1 MELINLNKK
10 TMLKIKWWQQIS
22 WTVEIS
28 WSKNASLPIIAA
40 SLLVGRATLNNVPKI
55 GDVFTFLEI
64 IKSLNVQVE
73 FIWNTLKIDSTK
85 MNLDNVNTELI
96 KKIRVGILLL
106 PSILNKFGD
115 VNIPYPGWCNIGK
128 RPIDEHIKWFKAIWY
143 SDISKWENVHLR
155 WEAKSWNVE
164 LSAWFAVTATEN
176 LITANVLREWKTTI
190 HMAAIEPHVINLIE
204 FFKKAWADISIAY
217 NHKIEITWVK
227 ELKKDIEF
235 RIINDYIEA
244 WTFVIFWALTSKEY
258 IDINNARISD
268 LTCFLEKCK
277 EAWVK
282 MENRWNDILRVYRSE
297 NLKAVKFQTNIF
309 PGFPTDLQ
317 SPFAILLTQADW
329 ISKIQ
334 EIMFEW
340 RLNYLVEIEKMKWH
354 PAMLNPHEA
363 LIFGKTKL
371 HASTVSSW
379 DLRAWIAMIIAWLI
393 AEWDTYITNVEYIK
407 RWYEDIIGKMQKLWV
422 VIEDVDN
429 V

>member
-1 MELINLNKK
+1 
-10 TMLKIKWWQQIS
+10 MLKIKWWQQIG

-40 SLLVGRATLNNVPKI
+40 SLLIGKVKLNNVPRI

-73 FIWNTLKIDSTK
+73 FEWNTLKLDSSQ
-85 MNLDNVNTELI
+85 MNITNVNSDLI

-106 PSILNKFGD
+106 PSILKNVWE

-128 RPIDEHIKWFKAIWY
+128 RPIDEHINWFKAIWY
-143 SDISKWENVHLR
+143 KDISKWENIHLV
-155 WEAKSWNVE
+155 WKSKNWNIT
-164 LSAWFAVTATEN
+164 LNAWFAVTATEN
-176 LITANVLREWKTTI
+176 LITANVLREWKTI
-190 HMAAIEPHVINLIE
+190 INMAAIEPHVMNLIG
-204 FFKKAWADISIAY
+204 FFNKAWAKITVEY
-217 NHKIEITWVK
+217 NHRIVIEWVK
-227 ELKKDIEF
+227 CLTDEIEF
-235 RIINDYIEA
+235 SIISDYIEA

-258 IDINNARISD
+258 IDINNARIND

-277 EAWVK
+277 EAWVR
-282 MENRWNDILRVYRSE
+282 MEDLWNDVLRVYRST

-317 SPFAILLTQADW
+317 SPFTILLTQADW
-329 ISKIQ
+329 VSKIQ

-371 HASTVSSW
+371 HASVVSSW
-379 DLRAWIAMIIAWLI
+379 DLRAWVAMIIAWLI

-422 VIEDVDN
+422 IIENADN
-429 V
+429 IS